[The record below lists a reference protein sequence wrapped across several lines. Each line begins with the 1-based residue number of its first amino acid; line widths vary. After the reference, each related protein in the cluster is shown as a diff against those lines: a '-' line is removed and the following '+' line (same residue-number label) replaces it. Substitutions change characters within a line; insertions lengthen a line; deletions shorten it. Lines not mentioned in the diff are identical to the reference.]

1 MFKTYADQD
10 DAGKAAMKPKVQ
22 ELINR
27 VYEKFN
33 IKLEGEML
41 TQMIGL
47 YQKRVSKDV
56 ASKTL
61 LAVNTNEISNVAYAS
76 IFATKASAENFLNNP
91 DRIKIDGDKLRL
103 LADGYINDQKLLAE
117 RFSVVDETFQKNTR
131 LFLNGLMKSQ
141 PEKSFYPDAN
151 STMRLTYGT
160 VVTLPERGDRKYY
173 GIDAT
178 DNYYT
183 DVRGMVAKYKKGDE
197 EFDLPKKF
205 LNLMKKKD
213 YGRYADSKT
222 NQLQVNFLSDNDIT
236 GGNSGSPVMDAD
248 GNLIG
253 LAFDGNSEAL
263 SGDIIFDPEW
273 QRTISVDVRFVLWVI
288 EKYGNAGHLIN
299 EMELVN

>member
-117 RFSVVDETFQKNTR
+117 RFSVVDETFHKNTR